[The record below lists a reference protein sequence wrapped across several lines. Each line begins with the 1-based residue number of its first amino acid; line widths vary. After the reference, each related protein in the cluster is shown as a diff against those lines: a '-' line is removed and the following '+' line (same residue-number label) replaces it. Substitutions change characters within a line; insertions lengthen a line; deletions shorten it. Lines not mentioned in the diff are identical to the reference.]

1 MREMRIFLE
10 HLESAQWAE
19 NWETDAGKKNLSL
32 VQKFTMNIFCKK
44 KCFD

>member
-19 NWETDAGKKNLSL
+19 NWETDAGKKSKSGPKIYHEHFL
-32 VQKFTMNIFCKK
+32 
-44 KCFD
+44 